1 MIKYRI
7 CEGVN
12 LNKRRMYFADDLYS
26 SDPLITADM
35 IHNFNYKL
43 EETPEILWRIDMM
56 VTYGIIV
63 PHGAW
68 SLSGFTANMAYRV
81 LAGSPVD
88 TVVVIGPSHHAG
100 LNGISISQ
108 SETFETPF
116 GDIPI
121 DQQLVEYLKNKFDLK
136 HHPMAHREHS
146 TEVQMP
152 FIHHYM
158 PNAMVVELVYGFA
171 TVESLEPIVSYIL
184 ENRRYAVVI
193 STDLSH
199 FHALEDANILDMQCI
214 EAITKG
220 DSELLQNGCEACGST
235 GVQALLEA
243 AQKEDLEGLLLDYS
257 TSADSNGNSSSVVG
271 YMSAI
276 FQEKL

>member
-1 MIKYRI
+1 MSIRH
-7 CEGVN
+7 
-12 LNKRRMYFADDLYS
+12 MYFADNLYPC
-26 SDPLITADM
+26 DQKLLADM
-35 IHNFNYKL
+35 IHRFNYTL

-88 TVVVIGPSHHAG
+88 TVVVIGPSHHVG
-100 LNGISISQ
+100 VNGISISQ
-108 SETFETPF
+108 SDSFETPF

-121 DQQLVEYLKNKFDLK
+121 DQKLVEYLKDNFNLE

-152 FIHHYM
+152 FIRHYM

-171 TVESLEPIVSYIL
+171 TVESLEPIITYIL

-199 FHALEDANILDMQCI
+199 FHTLEDANILDMQCI
-214 EAITKG
+214 ESIIHC
-220 DSELLQNGCEACGST
+220 DSELMQNGCEACGSIA
-235 GVQALLEA
+235 VQALLVT
-243 AQKEDLEGLLLDYS
+243 AQKEDLEGILLDYS
-257 TSADSNGNSSSVVG
+257 TSADTNGNSQNVIG
-271 YMSAI
+271 YMSAL
-276 FQEKL
+276 FQEKI

>member
-1 MIKYRI
+1 MKGI
-7 CEGVN
+7 VM
-12 LNKRRMYFADDLYS
+12 NKRHMHFADNLYPY
-26 SDPLITADM
+26 DKKLLADM
-35 IHNFNYKL
+35 IHRFNYTL

-56 VTYGIIV
+56 VSYGIVV

-88 TVVVIGPSHHAG
+88 TVVVIGPSHYVG

-108 SETFETPF
+108 YETFETPF
-116 GDIPI
+116 GEIPI
-121 DQQLVEYLKNKFDLK
+121 DQKLVECLTKNFNLE

-152 FIHHYM
+152 FIRHYM

-171 TVESLEPIVSYIL
+171 TIESLEPIITYIL

-199 FHALEDANILDMQCI
+199 FHTLEDANVLDMQCI
-214 EAITKG
+214 EAITQG
-220 DSELLQNGCEACGST
+220 ESELLLNGCEACGSI

-243 AQKEDLEGLLLDYS
+243 AKKEDLEGILLDYS
-257 TSADSNGNSSSVVG
+257 TSADTNGNSKNVIG
-271 YMSAI
+271 YMSAL
-276 FQEKL
+276 FQEKI

>member
-1 MIKYRI
+1 MK
-7 CEGVN
+7 GMVMS
-12 LNKRRMYFADDLYS
+12 KRRMYFADDLYPCDQKLLS
-26 SDPLITADM
+26 DM
-35 IHNFNYKL
+35 IHHFSYTL

-68 SLSGFTANMAYRV
+68 NLSGFTANMAYRV

-88 TVVVIGPSHHAG
+88 TVVVIGPSHHVG
-100 LNGISISQ
+100 LKGISIAKNNS
-108 SETFETPF
+108 FETPL
-116 GDIPI
+116 GDIAI
-121 DQQLVEYLKNKFDLK
+121 DQKLVEYIENNFDVTHYPL
-136 HHPMAHREHS
+136 AHAEHS

-152 FIHHYM
+152 FIKHYL
-158 PNAMVVELVYGFA
+158 PDAMVVELVYGFA
-171 TVESLEPIVSYIL
+171 TVESLEPIVTYIL

-199 FHALEDANILDMQCI
+199 FHTQEDANILDMQCI
-214 EAITKG
+214 EAITQG
-220 DSELLQNGCEACGST
+220 DSEVLKTGCEACGSI
-235 GVQALLEA
+235 GVEALLLA
-243 AQKEDLEGLLLDYS
+243 AQKEDLEGILLDYS
-257 TSADSNGNSSSVVG
+257 TSADTNGDTSNVVG

>member
-1 MIKYRI
+1 MS
-7 CEGVN
+7 
-12 LNKRRMYFADDLYS
+12 KRRMYFADDLYPC
-26 SDPLITADM
+26 DQKLLLDM
-35 IHNFNYKL
+35 IHNFCYRL

-68 SLSGFTANMAYRV
+68 NISGFTANMAYRV

-88 TVVVIGPSHHAG
+88 TVVVIGPSHYVG
-100 LNGISISQ
+100 LKGISIAKNDSI
-108 SETFETPF
+108 ETPL
-116 GDIPI
+116 GEIAI
-121 DQQLVEYLKNKFDLK
+121 DQNLVEYIENNFDVTHYPL
-136 HHPMAHREHS
+136 AHKEHS

-152 FIHHYM
+152 FIKHYL

-171 TVESLEPIVSYIL
+171 TVESLEEIITYIL

-199 FHALEDANILDMQCI
+199 FHTQEDANDLDMQCI
-214 EAITKG
+214 DAITQG
-220 DSELLQNGCEACGST
+220 DGELLKNGCEACGSI
-235 GVQALLEA
+235 GVEALMMT
-243 AQKEDLEGLLLDYS
+243 AQKENLEGILLDYS
-257 TSADSNGNSSSVVG
+257 TSADANGDTSSVVG